1 MKEYRGLINQERGK
15 MEEGER
21 GQDADMHERV
31 HSGHRTPADP
41 ESDSEEGKKKPNH
54 KQELGLLFST
64 LA

>member
-1 MKEYRGLINQERGK
+1 MQEYRGLINQERGK

-41 ESDSEEGKKKPNH
+41 ESDSEVGKKKTRA
-54 KQELGLLFST
+54 GRVV
-64 LA
+64 